1 MANRIYLKLG
11 DLEGPITDT
20 AHEKWMEI
28 TSVSTGVANNMNT
41 VEKVQGNPG
50 GEAHH
55 HQDLHVTKVIDSLSP
70 QLAVHT
76 ALGSGFDK
84 AEIEI
89 CEEQEVLYKIILEK
103 VAIGSYQI
111 GATQDGVPTESL
123 SLNYALIQYKYRDGA
138 EDHFNLASDASS
150 LEKKAF
156 GKSFE
161 VA

>member
-1 MANRIYLKLG
+1 MATRIYVKLG

-20 AHEKWMEI
+20 KHTKWMEALSI
-28 TSVSTGVANNMNT
+28 QTGCTNNMNC

-55 HQDLHVTKVIDSLSP
+55 HQDFQITKVIDQLSP

-84 AEIEI
+84 CEIEVW
-89 CEEQEVLYKIILEK
+89 EESEKLYKILLEK
-103 VAIGSYQI
+103 VAIASYQI
-111 GATQDGVPTESL
+111 DAAQQGVPTERL
-123 SLNYALIQYKYRDGA
+123 SLNYALIQYSFRDGA

-150 LEKKAF
+150 LQK
-156 GKSFE
+156 KSFSKSFQ
-161 VA
+161 VG

>member
-1 MANRIYLKLG
+1 MANRIYVKLG
-11 DLEGPITDT
+11 DLEGPIHDT
-20 AHEKWMEI
+20 AHEKWMEVTSI
-28 TSVSTGVANNMNT
+28 TTGCANNMNC

-55 HQDLHVTKVIDSLSP
+55 HSDLTLHKVIDSLSP

-89 CEEQEVLYKIILEK
+89 CEEGETLMRIVLEK
-103 VAIGSYQI
+103 VAIGSYHLASSQS
-111 GATQDGVPTESL
+111 GVPEEVI

-156 GKSFE
+156 SKSFE
-161 VA
+161 IG

>member
-11 DLEGPITDT
+11 DLEGPITD
-20 AHEKWMEI
+20 ADHDKWMEVI
-28 TSVSTGVANNMNT
+28 SINTGVANNMNC

-55 HQDLHVTKVIDSLSP
+55 HQDLHVTKVIDTLSP

-76 ALGSGFDK
+76 ALGSGFEK

-89 CEEQEVLYKIILEK
+89 CEEGEVLMRVVLEK
-103 VAIGSYQI
+103 VAISSYQL
-111 GATQDGVPTESL
+111 GSSQAGVPTESL

-138 EDHFNLASDASS
+138 EDFFNLASDASS

-161 VA
+161 IG